1 MKWHAANRVAS
12 WGWVGGTSLEQLS
25 PTVPSSLSPTP
36 RLVAPIPLPT
46 ARVTLLRR
54 HSPIKQTFGDKC
66 STLVSFSD
74 HEGREKHEV
83 LRVRIFGES
92 GYTEGL

>member
-1 MKWHAANRVAS
+1 MLR
-12 WGWVGGTSLEQLS
+12 TESLQGLGRRHQS
-25 PTVPSSLSPTP
+25 KTVVPSSLFPTP

-66 STLVSFSD
+66 STLLSFSD

-83 LRVRIFGES
+83 VRVRILGES
-92 GYTEGL
+92 GYTVRL